1 MASERAVPVAG
12 RGVPPPVRVCAWCRR
27 NPATLCWPCVEQQIA
42 LASQGGRDSAERF
55 WEGGV
60 RVAQREGRR
69 MIRRALPWV
78 IIGPA
83 VFAVL
88 AVLVFLLLAL
98 SLGGRR

>member
-1 MASERAVPVAG
+1 
-12 RGVPPPVRVCAWCRR
+12 
-27 NPATLCWPCVEQQIA
+27 
-42 LASQGGRDSAERF
+42 
-55 WEGGV
+55 
-60 RVAQREGRR
+60 